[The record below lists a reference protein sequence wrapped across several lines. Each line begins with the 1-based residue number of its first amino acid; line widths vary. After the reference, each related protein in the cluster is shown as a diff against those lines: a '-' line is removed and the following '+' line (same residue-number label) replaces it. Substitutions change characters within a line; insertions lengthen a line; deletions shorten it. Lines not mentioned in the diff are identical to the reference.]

1 MGRRYEHW
9 RGRCADIGWEGDVG
23 TGEDVAVGILAQ
35 VSRQKERGML
45 WREIQLVVGKKREGR
60 GQG

>member
-1 MGRRYEHW
+1 M
-9 RGRCADIGWEGDVG
+9 G